1 MIEVDI
7 FLLLLWCFQT
17 HLLISDI
24 VINWLFVI
32 RGGQGDVIILC
43 VCVCDSV
50 CMCASCDHVCCV
62 SAMVCVCVPVCV
74 CGCASV
80 CAIVTVYVC
89 VFHVND
95 VWCVSAMVCECN
107 CVCVTALEICT
118 SLFFFF
124 S

>member
-17 HLLISDI
+17 HLFISDI

-32 RGGQGDVIILC
+32 RGWQGDVIILC

-50 CMCASCDHVCCV
+50 GMCASCDHVCCV

-74 CGCASV
+74 CGCHFDDV
-80 CAIVTVYVC
+80 CMC
-89 VFHVND
+89 VSCDD